1 MQDCTMNNYV
11 QCYRCFQCVCV
22 RVYKMF
28 LALGS
33 DMADL
38 VFLSSNTTRDTRIS
52 LVWWPCAQP
61 PGSYHRPGVGFI
73 SWSVCVCVCQRRCFR
88 QVQCICRRDPNQT
101 CRICKYTLGVF
112 VLVVNLT
119 FSPEA
124 ILARAHVKHV
134 NVHSPTVHAYVSG
147 AIVNPSLKRG
157 DRVS

>member
-52 LVWWPCAQP
+52 LVWWPFAQP

-88 QVQCICRRDPNQT
+88 QVQCICRREPNQT
-101 CRICKYTLGVF
+101 SVFYLSHLQIYTWSVCPCSSF
-112 VLVVNLT
+112 N
-119 FSPEA
+119 
-124 ILARAHVKHV
+124 ILARSHPCKSTRETCECAQSHCTCLCFWHDSKPQ
-134 NVHSPTVHAYVSG
+134 S
-147 AIVNPSLKRG
+147 
-157 DRVS
+157 